1 MSRFDSQYVTGLLAL
16 LVANLLGLAAPAL
29 IKVILDG
36 LTPDVTPEWLAT
48 VCAVGVG
55 IYAARALASY
65 TQRIALG
72 TASER
77 MTAEAR
83 ARAFAHVLDR
93 DLSFHAS
100 YPPGQLSALVHADT
114 AEVVALTCAT
124 LPSALSLGLTIA
136 GTGVALVVLAPEL
149 ALLALAPLPVLA
161 ILAVLFE
168 RRVRAASQ
176 GLARSR
182 GDIYA
187 SVHEA
192 LTGAEGIA
200 IAGAADLFERRL
212 DDATDTYLDDA
223 LGLLRHR
230 SLLFPALDFTLSS
243 VMLAALATGG
253 YFIAQGDLTTGAVV
267 AFYAYVARALA
278 PIRTAPSL
286 LYSWHRARAARERL
300 DRALTPPDAR
310 DAKGHDPLPPR
321 EAPLRARDVTFSY
334 HPDDPARSP
343 ALDGLNLEL
352 APGARVAILGPSGAG
367 KSTLGR
373 LFALL
378 VAPQSGELL
387 VGDTPLS
394 RIDPDAWLPEVGYV
408 GQQVFLFDAPLRENI
423 LLGNP
428 TPDDELALATRV
440 ACVDDML
447 GADLSLDSSPGFS
460 GRSLSG
466 GQQKRV
472 ALARA
477 LCRRPRLLI
486 IDQLAS
492 DLEEPLNRRIFEGIR
507 AHYDLSILY
516 LGHRVP
522 AGFAPDAVF
531 WLEGGSLAPR
541 DDLV

>member
-1 MSRFDSQYVTGLLAL
+1 M
-16 LVANLLGLAAPAL
+16 
-29 IKVILDG
+29 
-36 LTPDVTPEWLAT
+36 
-48 VCAVGVG
+48 G
-55 IYAARALASY
+55 IYAARAIASY

-83 ARAFAHVLDR
+83 ARAFAHVLER

-114 AEVVALTCAT
+114 AEVVALTCST
-124 LPSALSLGLTIA
+124 LPSALSIGLTIA

-182 GDIYA
+182 GDIYG

-200 IAGAADLFERRL
+200 IAGAANLFEDRL
-212 DDATDTYLDDA
+212 AAATDAYLDDA

-243 VMLAALATGG
+243 VMLGALAAGG
-253 YFIAQGDLTTGAVV
+253 YFIAQGDLSTGAVV

-300 DRALTPPDAR
+300 DRALAVEDGGAPRSFEA
-310 DAKGHDPLPPR
+310 LPPR
-321 EAPLRARDVTFSY
+321 TDVMRARGVTFSY
-334 HPDDPARSP
+334 HPDDPERAP
-343 ALDGLNLEL
+343 ALDGLDLEL
-352 APGARVAILGPSGAG
+352 APSARVAILGPSGAG

-378 VAPQSGELL
+378 VTPQRGELA
-387 VGDTPLS
+387 VGDTPLP
-394 RIDPDAWLPEVGYV
+394 RIDPEQWLAEVGYV
-408 GQQVFLFDAPLRENI
+408 GQRVFLFDAPLRENI
-423 LLGNP
+423 LLGND
-428 TPDDELALATRV
+428 TPDEELALATRV

-447 GADLSLDSSPGFS
+447 GPDLSLATSPGFS
-460 GRSLSG
+460 GKALSG

-492 DLEEPLNRRIFEGIR
+492 DLEEPLNRKIFEGIR
-507 AHYDLSILY
+507 AHYDLTILY

-522 AGFAPDAVF
+522 AGFEPDAVF

-541 DDLV
+541 HDLV